1 MWGAIESLYEIS
13 YYILKNIEG
22 LKWEALLFYLFYL
35 YGKRSGMK
43 MFRKFLQ
50 GYFPYLADENEDWR
64 RWATNQIELLGGR
77 KWQPT
82 KQYLHMKRSA
92 KVDPTNLTTSSTL
105 SQEGIGPERRYK
117 MTKLL
122 IAVDDGHGMETAGKR
137 TPNYEDGTFMREN
150 EFNRAVINKLIVH
163 LQRSAFDVVHV
174 SAGDTDVPL
183 KTRTDLANNTK
194 DNGFGRKA
202 DAMVSVHANA
212 MGSTWNTKAKGI
224 EIFYRDKYKD
234 GKKLA
239 QDIQEYLVKG
249 TPLINRGLKTANLH
263 ITREAKMPA
272 VLIEGAFM
280 DNPDEALLLKSDAYQ
295 SECAEEIARGLCQ
308 YFGRTYIEVTPAVT
322 LPDGMT
328 PVAVY
333 IGEKQFDGLLS
344 SGRSWV
350 PARDVLTELGIKT
363 WLYQKK
369 AIYINGTAVET
380 KIINTKS
387 YIKSVDLQT
396 LGVVKGVFL
405 EPDAVNTKRV
415 LIYPKESVTNE

>member
-1 MWGAIESLYEIS
+1 
-13 YYILKNIEG
+13 
-22 LKWEALLFYLFYL
+22 
-35 YGKRSGMK
+35 
-43 MFRKFLQ
+43 MFRKFLSDH
-50 GYFPYLADENEDWR
+50 FPLFKEESEEWR
-64 RWATNQIELLGGR
+64 KYVGKQIVKLGGEPYIPVR
-77 KWQPT
+77 E
-82 KQYLHMKRSA
+82 YGRSTLSE
-92 KVDPTNLTTSSTL
+92 KSDPRNLTTSSTL
-105 SQEGIGPERRYK
+105 SQPVTDQERRYP
-117 MTKLL
+117 MTKIL
-122 IAVDDGHGMETAGKR
+122 IAVDDGHGMETNGKR
-137 TPNYEDGTFMREN
+137 TPMFEDGTYMREN
-150 EFNRAVINKLIVH
+150 EFNRAVVDKLIVH
-163 LQRSAFDVVHV
+163 LQRNAFDVLHV

-183 KTRTDLANNTK
+183 KTRTGLANNTIL
-194 DNGFGRKA
+194 NTFGRPA

-212 MGSTWNTKAKGI
+212 MGSTWNPKAKGI
-224 EIFYRDKYKD
+224 EIFYRDKYKE

-263 ITREAKMPA
+263 ITRESQMPS

-280 DNPDEALLLKSDAYQ
+280 DNPDEAMLLKSDAYR

-308 YFGRTYIEVTPAVT
+308 YFGRTYIEVTPAIT

-344 SGRSWV
+344 PGRSWV
-350 PARDVLTELGIKT
+350 PARDVLTELGIT

-369 AIYINGTAVET
+369 AIYINGAPVET
-380 KIINTKS
+380 KLINTKS
-387 YIKSVDLQT
+387 YIKSIDLQS

>member
-1 MWGAIESLYEIS
+1 MWGAIESLYELI
-13 YYILKNIEG
+13 YFILKNAKE
-22 LKWEALLFYLFYL
+22 LSWEALLFFAFYLF
-35 YGKRSGMK
+35 GKRSGMK
-43 MFRKFLQ
+43 MFRKFLSDH
-50 GYFPYLADENEDWR
+50 FPYLADENEDWR

-92 KVDPTNLTTSSTL
+92 RVDPTNLTTSSNL
-105 SQEGIGPERRYK
+105 SQEGISLEGALK
-117 MTKLL
+117 MKIL
-122 IAVDDGHGMETAGKR
+122 IAVDDGHGLETAGKR
-137 TPNYEDGTFMREN
+137 TPLFADGTYMREN
-150 EFNRAVINKLIVH
+150 EFNRAVVDKLITH
-163 LQRSAFDVVHV
+163 LQHNNFDVLHV

-183 KTRTDLANNTK
+183 KTRTGLANNTIA
-194 DNGFGRKA
+194 NGFGRKA
-202 DAMVSVHANA
+202 DAMVSVHGNA
-212 MGSTWNTKAKGI
+212 MGSVWNPKAKGI
-224 EIFYRDKYKD
+224 EIFYRDKYKE

-239 QDIQEYLVKG
+239 QDIQEHLVKG

-263 ITREAKMPA
+263 ITRESQMPA

-280 DNPDEALLLKSDAYQ
+280 DNPDEAKLLLSDAYR

-308 YFGRTYIEVTPAVT
+308 YFGRTYIEAPPAVT
-322 LPDGMT
+322 LPEGMT

-344 SGRSWV
+344 PGRSWV
-350 PARDVLTELGIKT
+350 PARDVLTELGVKT

-380 KIINTKS
+380 KLINTKS
-387 YIKSVDLQT
+387 YIKSIDLQL
-396 LGVVKGVFL
+396 LGIVRGVFL

-415 LIYPKESVTNE
+415 LIYPKESVVNE

>member
-1 MWGAIESLYEIS
+1 MWGAIESLYDLT
-13 YYILKNIEG
+13 YFILKNIEG

-117 MTKLL
+117 MEEEIIVVT
-122 IAVDDGHGMETAGKR
+122 DDGHGMETSGKR
-137 TPNYEDGTFMREN
+137 TPLFEDGTFMHEN
-150 EFNRAVINKLIVH
+150 EFNRAVVDKLNIH
-163 LQRSAFDVVHV
+163 LTRNNFKVLHV
-174 SAGDTDVPL
+174 SVGDTDVPL
-183 KTRTDLANNTK
+183 KTRTDLANNIIP
-194 DNGFGRKA
+194 NGYGRPA
-202 DAMVSVHANA
+202 DAGVSVHANA
-212 MGSTWNTKAKGI
+212 STGVWNKKVKGI
-224 EIFYRDKYKD
+224 EIFYRDGSKE
-234 GKKLA
+234 GKRLA
-239 QDIQEYLVKG
+239 QNIQEFLVKG

-263 ITREAKMPA
+263 MTRESKMPF

-280 DNPDEALLLKSDAYQ
+280 DNPDEAKLLLSDAYR
-295 SECAEEIARGLCQ
+295 SECAEEIARGICQ

-322 LPDGMT
+322 LPEGMT

-344 SGRSWV
+344 PGRSWV
-350 PARDVLTELGIKT
+350 PARDVLTELGIT

-369 AIYINGTAVET
+369 SIYINGAPVET
-380 KIINTKS
+380 KLINTKS
-387 YIKSVDLQT
+387 YIKSIDLQT
-396 LGVVKGVFL
+396 LGVVKGVYL

-415 LIYPKESVTNE
+415 LIYPKETMK